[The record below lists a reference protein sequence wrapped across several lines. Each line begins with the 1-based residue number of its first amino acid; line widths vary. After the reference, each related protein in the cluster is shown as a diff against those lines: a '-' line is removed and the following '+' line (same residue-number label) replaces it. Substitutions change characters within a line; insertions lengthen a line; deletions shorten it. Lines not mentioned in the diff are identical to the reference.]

1 MIKTMCSLH
10 GACFFAGGAVMGS
23 VVWALVLS
31 MAALVCGRSG
41 RADADIERLLH
52 GVMEQLGIARPR
64 EEFTAHQAANV
75 AGPLSIQ
82 GKQNTHK

>member
-1 MIKTMCSLH
+1 
-10 GACFFAGGAVMGS
+10 MGS
-23 VVWALVLS
+23 VVLALVLS
-31 MAALVCGRSG
+31 MAALVCGRSA

-82 GKQNTHK
+82 VVDTVAMEMVHLRCRTKDIPQI

>member
-1 MIKTMCSLH
+1 MCGSAVMCS
-10 GACFFAGGAVMGS
+10 A
-23 VVWALVLS
+23 VWALLLG
-31 MAALVCGRSG
+31 MAALVCGRSARG
-41 RADADIERLLH
+41 DADIERLLH

-82 GKQNTHK
+82 GKHHKHTQY